1 MGKAIVPKS
10 NSIHPKKEGLFI
22 YNHALFMNEK
32 DSSYKITN
40 IIHKAKPLSKLFTAI
55 QEKIAITGTQSLSE
69 SARLLASGVTPDG
82 ITQRYPIIQPRVG
95 YLRIWRNYEGSDLY
109 FQFLDTYNNNTVG
122 RPTDLIAHTTTDKSQ
137 GAGWNGDLNFILN
150 FYSIDMSLGYIQDL
164 SKGYWNNNNGWT
176 QGSLV
181 YDGDDLNLYYKDITV
196 SWCRIFAPTPSDPP
210 WTWVCLDDGYT
221 GRNWVPILSG
231 TNAQWTESQMAE
243 RFANRYYDCYKN
255 IDQVINQGVYADG
268 ITQIS
273 LGIGNI
279 KFTLERSDT
288 DYTISFTG
296 SSLSSKEISL
306 NCKLIAG
313 DTFKI
318 FNPLKGTSD
327 IHFSGNSKIEIISRG
342 SYTAKQEIFINDT
355 NKQLMLITEKLF

>member
-10 NSIHPKKEGLFI
+10 NNIHPKKEGLFI

-40 IIHKAKPLSKLFTAI
+40 VIHKAKPFSKLFTAI
-55 QEKIAITGTQSLSE
+55 QERVVITGTQSLS
-69 SARLLASGVTPDG
+69 SGDKLLASGATPNG
-82 ITQRYPIIQPRVG
+82 ITQRYPIIQPRIG
-95 YLRIWRNYEGSDLY
+95 YLRIWRNYEGSSLY
-109 FQFLDTYNNNTVG
+109 FQFLDTYNNTVG
-122 RPTDLIAHTTTDKSQ
+122 RPTDLIAHTTTERSQ
-137 GAGWNGDLNFILN
+137 GSSWNGNLSFILN
-150 FYSIDMSLGYIQDL
+150 FYSADMGIGYLQDL
-164 SKGYWNNNNGWT
+164 SRKYWANDSGWT
-176 QGSLV
+176 QGTLI
-181 YDGDDLNLYYKDITV
+181 YGDDELSLYYKDITV
-196 SWCRIFAPTPSDPP
+196 SWCRICAPTPSDPP

-221 GRNWVPILSG
+221 GRNWVPILNG

-243 RFANRYYDCYKN
+243 RFANRYHDCYTN
-255 IDQVINQGVYADG
+255 INQVINQNIYADG

-288 DYTISFTG
+288 DYAISFTG
-296 SSLSSKEISL
+296 DSLTSKEISL
-306 NCKLIAG
+306 TCKLIAG

-318 FNPLKGTSD
+318 FNPLKGTND

-342 SYTAKQEIFINDT
+342 SYTTKQEIFINDT
-355 NKQLMLITEKLF
+355 NKQLTLITEKLF